1 MYSVKDQEDFT
12 PFYGLL
18 ESEKE
23 EKGNRYTALRSKDV
37 EGRGGLSVC
46 MSHSSTCNMKTITA
60 ISFSETLMKY
70 FSLIFGRVIKISLK
84 KYFCQKYNRT
94 MFMSP

>member
-12 PFYGLL
+12 RFYGL

-37 EGRGGLSVC
+37 EGRGGCLYVC
-46 MSHSSTCNMKTITA
+46 H
-60 ISFSETLMKY
+60 TLQ
-70 FSLIFGRVIKISLK
+70 RVI
-84 KYFCQKYNRT
+84 
-94 MFMSP
+94 